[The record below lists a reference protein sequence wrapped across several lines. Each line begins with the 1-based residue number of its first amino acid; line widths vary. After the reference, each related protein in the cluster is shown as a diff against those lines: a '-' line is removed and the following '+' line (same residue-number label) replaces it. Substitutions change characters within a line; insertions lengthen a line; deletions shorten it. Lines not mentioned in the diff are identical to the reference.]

1 MWVYAKSRVPGICW
15 RGVLPGCLPTR
26 CVSRLSVCRMRR
38 LRLALSR
45 RGLSNGEWKLA
56 GHGLNG
62 GCYKGAIVMMLGSR
76 VSADFG
82 AFLCVLNGL
91 LLLDKKQHS
100 RRC

>member
-1 MWVYAKSRVPGICW
+1 
-15 RGVLPGCLPTR
+15 
-26 CVSRLSVCRMRR
+26 MRR

-91 LLLDKKQHS
+91 LLLDKNSTQGVVKQLIPMS
-100 RRC
+100 ICRP